1 VQLPIFVSKFL
12 NGVELPRD
20 KFNDFYSEYSLRNK
34 NYYKLDAFLKTPAEA
49 STVDVMKKIGS
60 FLTSICGMKCAPY
73 PSINNLELIYGSAM
87 ITLKN
92 SDSGSNTNYPVLVEV
107 QAYPSD
113 KGYLRVS
120 MRGGHGN
127 TLSGLYQLIAVFF
140 SA

>member
-1 VQLPIFVSKFL
+1 
-12 NGVELPRD
+12 
-20 KFNDFYSEYSLRNK
+20 
-34 NYYKLDAFLKTPAEA
+34 
-49 STVDVMKKIGS
+49 
-60 FLTSICGMKCAPY
+60 
-73 PSINNLELIYGSAM
+73 M

-92 SDSGSNTNYPVLVEV
+92 AETGSNTNYPVLVEV

-127 TLSGLYQLIAVFF
+127 TLSGLYQLVSVFF